1 MGVDS
6 EAFGTANSGAEL
18 DQIHDCDPK
27 LKTRLNVILVGTK
40 LDLVKKN
47 PSTR

>member
-1 MGVDS
+1 MGIDS
-6 EAFGTANSGAEL
+6 NDFGTANSGAEL
-18 DQIHDCDPK
+18 DAIYDCDPK

-47 PSTR
+47 PSAR